1 LRTRLDGKTN
11 PIRISHRINRVS
23 KARAQSAVQ
32 SMAET
37 KQVEK
42 PEFILV
48 QSYFIL
54 AEAVGVDHPDTVVCK
69 DRLLHFLKA
78 SGRKGLV
85 TPSEEHSCRH
95 NPQHFHSFARKLRS
109 TLTAEL
115 RLEVGENVPFEDIL
129 ATLLSRRHTAKSP
142 KNLMDDTSKTLE
154 RHANNIHGMRLSESC
169 SVLPVCSNGKK
180 EARGIAPHHPSRE
193 LRHSPTQDF
202 FKVTKHHF
210 LWPKSASA
218 GNACLVSDPKNSK
231 GVKKE
236 VTQLLQSGNYF
247 QAAEFTRQAVP
258 FNFADR
264 DLENLFRLSI
274 RQLSRYPKWREFRI
288 SVDLQVGSSS
298 VLAKAH
304 NSMVCLVAGEPVKI
318 WYEIRF
324 KDQNAAGQ
332 TAGEKKD
339 WIGIFKQARYGDII

>member
-1 LRTRLDGKTN
+1 
-11 PIRISHRINRVS
+11 
-23 KARAQSAVQ
+23 
-32 SMAET
+32 MAET
-37 KQVEK
+37 KQK

-54 AEAVGVDHPDTVVCK
+54 AEAVGVDHPDTIVCK
-69 DRLLHFLKA
+69 DRLLHFLKV

-85 TPSEEHSCRH
+85 TPSEEHSLRH
-95 NPQHFHSFARKLRS
+95 NPQHFHSYAKKLRS

-115 RLEVGENVPFEDIL
+115 RLEVGENVPFEDIM
-129 ATLLSRRHTAKSP
+129 ATLLSRRHTSKSP
-142 KNLMDDTSKTLE
+142 KNFMGDTSKTLE
-154 RHANNIHGMRLSESC
+154 RHKSIYGMGLSVSCPALPGSDEKESRAIF
-169 SVLPVCSNGKK
+169 N
-180 EARGIAPHHPSRE
+180 PSRE

-218 GNACLVSDPKNSK
+218 GNSCLVSDPKDSK

-274 RQLSRYPKWREFRI
+274 RQLSSYPKWREFRI
-288 SVDLQVGSSS
+288 SVDLQVGSSFI
-298 VLAKAH
+298 AKAH
-304 NSMVCLVAGEPVKI
+304 SSMVCLVAGEPVKI
-318 WYEIRF
+318 FYEIRF
-324 KDQNAAGQ
+324 KDQNAASQ
-332 TAGEKKD
+332 TGEKRD
-339 WIGIFKQARYGDII
+339 WIGIFKQAIHGDV